1 MEAIILEKET
11 YLPAVVLDAQNE
23 RFEFM
28 GKSIPENASEFF
40 APILVWIDNYIVI
53 PNEET
58 NVKFHLEYFNTSTS
72 KYLLEI
78 MRKLEKLYQNT
89 DKAVMISWFVE
100 DGDTDV
106 EEAGLDYKAIL
117 KVPFEVITV
126 DADGSIVN
134 VIESTTPPRNG
145 VTANT
150 ARPSE
155 SIPQNIRDLAKELL
169 NMGDDL
175 PPLVPATVHHAET
188 VANDTAAA
196 DLDVVTS
203 ISDRLQKK
211 LNQANETLQQ
221 QAEEIRQINQD
232 LNFKNKELQE
242 TVDALTKA
250 RAGRRAATIVLFIAV
265 GLFIVS
271 EAIEWVIENM
281 TQNVLAVYWV
291 ILIKLLIA
299 LLLKPIES
307 VLETN
312 ILQHNA
318 KASVQ
323 ED

>member
-11 YLPAVVLDAQNE
+11 YLPAVVLDAQNDH
-23 RFEFM
+23 FEFT

-40 APILVWIDNYIVI
+40 APILAWIDAYVKS

-58 NVKFHLEYFNTSTS
+58 NVKFRLEYFNTSTS

-78 MRKLEKLYQNT
+78 MRRLEKLYQNS
-89 DKAVMISWFVE
+89 DKSVIISWFVE

-117 KVPFEVITV
+117 KVPFEVIIIDV
-126 DADGSIVN
+126 DGHIVN
-134 VIESTTPPRNG
+134 VIEASIPPRHLGANTPPSAE
-145 VTANT
+145 V
-150 ARPSE
+150 
-155 SIPQNIRDLAKELL
+155 IPQNIRDLAKELL

-175 PPLVPATVHHAET
+175 PPLVPAAIVPELSL
-188 VANDTAAA
+188 NDTAAA

-232 LNFKNKELQE
+232 LNLKNKELQE

-271 EAIEWVIENM
+271 EAIEWVIESM

-307 VLETN
+307 LLETN

-318 KASVQ
+318 KVAAGQ
-323 ED
+323 DE